1 MNLIIRRRPDVAHVV
16 WRVEH
21 IPRTAYDVI
30 VDFVNKSTDYTY
42 NINPLVAALPGVP
55 VDAIN
60 SIRGNAIKAKIIAGY
75 GRQAKMLPRL
85 TAEYARDGI
94 LAVAARWDFPPL
106 NLLRNILTAGGQ
118 YSGRDLRGIFTGSAP
133 PSALSAYDREQ
144 FDLAAQN
151 DIMIGDAACAEAAQS
166 AEDTFADKLREL
178 GFSIKTQAELTE
190 EQMRDHGRA
199 VITPDILFTEHVII
213 NGARVH
219 WIDFKNYVATDIKFL
234 KLSNAKQA
242 ARYTAQWGPGAICY
256 SYAVEGVKFDGEG
269 APQVL
274 TRII

>member
-1 MNLIIRRRPDVAHVV
+1 MNLSIRRRPEKVYVTWHVDT
-16 WRVEH
+16 
-21 IPRTAYDVI
+21 IPRKVYDTI
-30 VDFVNKSTDYTY
+30 VEYVEQSSDYTY
-42 NINPLVAALPGVP
+42 NINPLVAKLPDVP

-75 GRQAKMLPRL
+75 ARQAKMLPRL
-85 TAEYARDGI
+85 TAEYTRDGI
-94 LAVAARWDFPPL
+94 LAVATRWDFPPL
-106 NLLRNILTAGGQ
+106 NLLRNILTASGR
-118 YSGRDLRGIFTGSAP
+118 YSGRDLKGIFTGSAA
-133 PSALSAYDREQ
+133 PSALSAYDHEQ
-144 FDLAAQN
+144 FKLAAAN
-151 DIMIGDAACAEAAQS
+151 DIMIGDAASAEAAQS

-274 TRII
+274 TRIV